1 MPRTLLYSGMT
12 VNSELKRESSR
23 VWSKVMRAINPGID
37 MMIYDTASK
46 IDPASFIEPGIDI
59 KRYDDNVGHLSH
71 GGGDGSG
78 RTFSDGLTY
87 AIDMGYDY
95 AVTCEPDCYFV
106 RPVQQVVERMDRAGV
121 KVGCLM
127 MPYYQF
133 LEWGFAVYNCEWAR
147 RTKLVERYDWRNAK
161 PVPIPEQ
168 KMEWLCG
175 DDLFILP
182 YRGIRNSQHWVDANS
197 IAGLF
202 PYGPPDWLHE
212 NSAQDM
218 NTINAFLRLTGV
230 LA

>member
-1 MPRTLLYSGMT
+1 MRTLLYSGMT
-12 VNSELKRESSR
+12 VNSELKREMSR
-23 VWSKVMRAINPGID
+23 VWSKVMRAINPSID
-37 MMIYDTASK
+37 MLVYDTASK
-46 IDPASFIEPGIDI
+46 IDPATFIEPGIDI
-59 KRYDDNVGHLSH
+59 KRYDDNVGHLAH

-78 RTFSDGLTY
+78 RTFSDGLNY

-95 AVTCEPDCYFV
+95 AVTCEPDCYFI
-106 RPVQQVVERMDRAGV
+106 RPVQQVVARMDKAGV

-127 MPYYQF
+127 TPHYQF
-133 LEWGFAVYNCEWAR
+133 MEWGFAAYNCEWAR

-161 PVPIPEQ
+161 PIPIPEQ

-182 YRGIRNSQHWVDANS
+182 YRGIRNSQHWVNPS
-197 IAGLF
+197 NIAGQW

-218 NTINAFLRLTGV
+218 STINSFLRLTGV
-230 LA
+230 MK